1 MMKTATRG
9 KHGGDFGDTPNDRQ
23 FCMNGLVFA
32 DRTPHPALTEAKHQQ
47 QYFQFRLSGRT
58 IEVTSEY
65 LFRHSDNEFLH
76 WMVALDGK
84 PLASGEVPLDVGPQ
98 GKQLIELPELPQPE
112 SAGQLW
118 LTVRVVQPNATAW
131 SEAGHISAWQQW
143 RLAENLSVT
152 LPSASHA
159 IPQLTTSGTDFCIE
173 LGNKRWQFNRQSG
186 FLSQMWIGDEK
197 QLLTPLRDQFT
208 RAPLDNDIG
217 VSEATRIDPNAWV
230 ERWKAAGH
238 YQAEA
243 ALLQCTADTLADAV
257 LITTAHAWQHQGK
270 TLFISRKTY
279 RIDGHGEMVINVDV
293 AVASDTPHPARVGL
307 TCQLAQVAE
316 RVNWL
321 GLGPQENYPD
331 RLTAACFDRWDLP
344 LSDMYTPYV
353 FPSENGLRCGTRE
366 LNYGPHQ
373 WRGDF
378 QFNISRYSQQQLMET
393 SHRHLLHAEEG
404 TWLNIDGFHMGIGG
418 DDSWS
423 PSVSAEFQLSAG
435 RYHYQ
440 LVWCQK

>member
-1 MMKTATRG
+1 
-9 KHGGDFGDTPNDRQ
+9 
-23 FCMNGLVFA
+23 
-32 DRTPHPALTEAKHQQ
+32 
-47 QYFQFRLSGRT
+47 
-58 IEVTSEY
+58 Y
-65 LFRHSDNEFLH
+65 LFRHSDNELLH

-84 PLASGEVPLDVGPQ
+84 PLASGEVPLDVAPQ
-98 GKQLIELPELPQPE
+98 GKQLIELPGLPQPE

-118 LTVRVVQPNATAW
+118 LTVHVVQPNATAW

-152 LPSASHA
+152 LPAASHA
-159 IPQLTTSGTDFCIE
+159 IPHLTTSEMDFCIE

-186 FLSQMWIGDEK
+186 FLSQMWIGDKK

-279 RIDGHGEMVINVDV
+279 RIDGSGQMAITVDV
-293 AVASDTPHPARVGL
+293 EVASDTPHPARIGL
-307 TCQLAQVAE
+307 NCQLAQVAE

-331 RLTAACFDRWDLP
+331 RLTA
-344 LSDMYTPYV
+344 
-353 FPSENGLRCGTRE
+353 
-366 LNYGPHQ
+366 
-373 WRGDF
+373 
-378 QFNISRYSQQQLMET
+378 
-393 SHRHLLHAEEG
+393 
-404 TWLNIDGFHMGIGG
+404 
-418 DDSWS
+418 
-423 PSVSAEFQLSAG
+423 
-435 RYHYQ
+435 
-440 LVWCQK
+440 

>member
-1 MMKTATRG
+1 MDQSLIKYDENGNPWSAY
-9 KHGGDFGDTPNDRQ
+9 GGDFGDTPNDRQ

-159 IPQLTTSGTDFCIE
+159 IPQLTTSETDFCIE

-270 TLFISRKTY
+270 
-279 RIDGHGEMVINVDV
+279 
-293 AVASDTPHPARVGL
+293 
-307 TCQLAQVAE
+307 
-316 RVNWL
+316 
-321 GLGPQENYPD
+321 
-331 RLTAACFDRWDLP
+331 
-344 LSDMYTPYV
+344 PY
-353 FPSENGLRCGTRE
+353 
-366 LNYGPHQ
+366 
-373 WRGDF
+373 
-378 QFNISRYSQQQLMET
+378 
-393 SHRHLLHAEEG
+393 
-404 TWLNIDGFHMGIGG
+404 
-418 DDSWS
+418 
-423 PSVSAEFQLSAG
+423 LSAG
-435 RYHYQ
+435 KPTGLMDTARWSS
-440 LVWCQK
+440 V

>member
-1 MMKTATRG
+1 
-9 KHGGDFGDTPNDRQ
+9 
-23 FCMNGLVFA
+23 
-32 DRTPHPALTEAKHQQ
+32 
-47 QYFQFRLSGRT
+47 T

-65 LFRHSDNEFLH
+65 LFRHSDNELLR

-84 PLASGEVPLDVGPQ
+84 LLTSGEVPLDVAPQ

-112 SAGQLW
+112 STGQLW
-118 LTVRVVQPNATAW
+118 LTVHVVQPNATTW
-131 SEAGHISAWQQW
+131 SAAGHISAWQQW

-152 LPSASHA
+152 QPSAPHA
-159 IPQLTTSGTDFCIE
+159 IPQLTTSETDFCIE
-173 LGNKRWQFNRQSG
+173 LDNKRWQFNRQSG
-186 FLSQMWIGDEK
+186 FLSQMWIGDKK

-257 LITTAHAWQHQGK
+257 LITTVHAWQHQGK

-279 RIDGHGEMVINVDV
+279 RIDGSGQMAITVDV
-293 AVASDTPHPARVGL
+293 EVASNTPHPARIGL

-366 LNYGPHQ
+366 L
-373 WRGDF
+373 
-378 QFNISRYSQQQLMET
+378 
-393 SHRHLLHAEEG
+393 
-404 TWLNIDGFHMGIGG
+404 
-418 DDSWS
+418 
-423 PSVSAEFQLSAG
+423 
-435 RYHYQ
+435 
-440 LVWCQK
+440 

>member
-1 MMKTATRG
+1 M
-9 KHGGDFGDTPNDRQ
+9 
-23 FCMNGLVFA
+23 
-32 DRTPHPALTEAKHQQ
+32 
-47 QYFQFRLSGRT
+47 
-58 IEVTSEY
+58 
-65 LFRHSDNEFLH
+65 
-76 WMVALDGK
+76 
-84 PLASGEVPLDVGPQ
+84 
-98 GKQLIELPELPQPE
+98 
-112 SAGQLW
+112 
-118 LTVRVVQPNATAW
+118 QPNATTW
-131 SEAGHISAWQQW
+131 SAAGHISAWQQW

-152 LPSASHA
+152 LPSAPHA
-159 IPQLTTSGTDFCIE
+159 IPQLTTSETDFCIE
-173 LGNKRWQFNRQSG
+173 LDNKRWQFNRQSG
-186 FLSQMWIGDEK
+186 FLSQMWIGDKK

-217 VSEATRIDPNAWV
+217 VSEATRIDPNAWSNAGRRRAITGRSSV
-230 ERWKAAGH
+230 VAVHGRYACRRGADYHGPRVAAS
-238 YQAEA
+238 
-243 ALLQCTADTLADAV
+243 
-257 LITTAHAWQHQGK
+257 GK

-279 RIDGHGEMVINVDV
+279 RIDGSGQMAITVDV
-293 AVASDTPHPARVGL
+293 EVASNTPHPARIGL

-344 LSDMYTPYV
+344 LSDMYTPYL

-418 DDSWS
+418 DDSRS

-435 RYHYQ
+435 SYHYQ
-440 LVWCQK
+440 LLWCQK

>member
-1 MMKTATRG
+1 
-9 KHGGDFGDTPNDRQ
+9 
-23 FCMNGLVFA
+23 MNGLVFA

-47 QYFQFRLSGRT
+47 QFFQFRLSGRT

-65 LFRHSDNEFLH
+65 LFRHSDNELLH
-76 WMVALDGK
+76 WSVALDGK
-84 PLASGEVPLDVGPQ
+84 PLASGEMPLDVAPQ
-98 GKQLIELPELPQPE
+98 DKQLIELPELPQPE

-118 LTVRVVQPNATAW
+118 LTVHVVQPNATAW

-152 LPSASHA
+152 LPAAPHA
-159 IPQLTTSGTDFCIE
+159 IPQLTTSETDFCIE

-238 YQAEA
+238 YQAEV
-243 ALLQCTADTLADAV
+243 ALLQCTADILADAV

-279 RIDGHGEMVINVDV
+279 RIDGSGQMAITVDV
-293 AVASDTPHPARVGL
+293 EVTSDTPHPARIGL

-331 RLTAACFDRWDLP
+331 RLTAVCFDRWDLP